1 MIQQEQLNAQKDA
14 VQGLEKTMKS
24 IEYQNTLVDELTN
37 EQLQKN
43 KLTFNYQEK
52 IKDVLKRLRQQD
64 EILKQFN

>member
-24 IEYQNTLVDELTN
+24 IEDQNTLVEELTN

-43 KLTFNYQEK
+43 KLTFNDQEK
-52 IKDVLKRLRQQD
+52 IKDVLKRQRQQD
-64 EILKQFN
+64 